1 MLVKILIIYGLFQEA
16 NLIFT
21 RNKRA
26 VKLEYNL
33 IKKSENS
40 NARLG
45 LIKTAHGN
53 INTPIFMPVGTRGSV
68 KAMTSDELKELN
80 AEIILGNTY
89 HLYLRP
95 GMEII
100 REAGGLHKFM
110 NWDRPILTDSGGY
123 QVFSLTK
130 LRKLMKNGV
139 EFASH
144 IDGTRFFLGPKESI
158 AIQKDLGSDIVMAF
172 DECTPYPCEYE
183 QAKKSLEITL
193 RWEAI
198 ARNEKLQ
205 PHQNLFGIVQGST
218 YRDLREH
225 SARELVKIG
234 FEGYAIGGLSVGEPE
249 ETMLENI
256 EWVTPILPKTV
267 PRYLMG
273 AGTPRQIIESVARG
287 IDMFDCV
294 MPTRLARH
302 GSAFVGKGE
311 TIPVKAGRYA
321 KDFTPI
327 EEGCQCYS
335 CKNYTK
341 AYIRHLLNVGEILGL
356 RLLTTHNLYYFLNLM
371 KNIRNAIEDGSF
383 EELRKRFH

>member
-1 MLVKILIIYGLFQEA
+1 M
-16 NLIFT
+16 
-21 RNKRA
+21 
-26 VKLEYNL
+26 KLEYTL
-33 IKKSENS
+33 IKKSESS

-45 LIKTAHGN
+45 IIKTAHGN

-68 KAMTSDELKELN
+68 KAMTPEELKELN

-95 GMEII
+95 GIEII

-110 NWDRPILTDSGGY
+110 NWDRPILTDSGGF

-130 LRKLMKNGV
+130 LRKLTKDGV
-139 EFASH
+139 EFSSH

-158 AIQKDLGSDIVMAF
+158 AIQKDLGSDIVMTF
-172 DECTPYPCEYE
+172 DECTPYPCEYK

-193 RWEAI
+193 HWEAI
-198 ARNEKLQ
+198 ARDEKLQ
-205 PHQNLFGIVQGST
+205 AHQNLFGIVQGAT
-218 YRDLREH
+218 YRDLREY
-225 SARELVKIG
+225 SAQELVKIG

-249 ETMLENI
+249 EIMLQNI
-256 EWVTPILPKTV
+256 EWVTPILPETA

-273 AGTPRQIIESVARG
+273 AGTPKQIIESVARG

-321 KDFTPI
+321 KDLTPI
-327 EEGCQCYS
+327 EKGCQCYA

-341 AYIRHLLNVGEILGL
+341 AYIRHLLNVGEILGI
-356 RLLTTHNLYYFLNLM
+356 RLLTIHNLYYFLNLM
-371 KNIRNAIEDGSF
+371 KTIRESIKAGKFEDLRNSF
-383 EELRKRFH
+383 Q